1 MSDETDMKTEWKS
14 AKNPTKAAE
23 EAIEPNFSANKN
35 GYPAENGI
43 KKKIQARIAASLNAY
58 RVLGNIRRAV
68 IGLRFS

>member
-1 MSDETDMKTEWKS
+1 MKTEWKS

>member
-43 KKKIQARIAASLNAY
+43 KKKIQARIAAPRNAY

>member
-1 MSDETDMKTEWKS
+1 MKTEWKS

-35 GYPAENGI
+35 GHPAKNGI
-43 KKKIQARIAASLNAY
+43 KKKIQARIAAPLNAY